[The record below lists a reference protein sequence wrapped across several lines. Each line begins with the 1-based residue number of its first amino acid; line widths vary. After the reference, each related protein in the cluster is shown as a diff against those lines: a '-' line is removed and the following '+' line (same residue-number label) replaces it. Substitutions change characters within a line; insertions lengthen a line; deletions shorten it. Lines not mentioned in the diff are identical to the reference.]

1 MLRRP
6 LNGYGKMK
14 IAYLTHYFPPAGYAA
29 SVNTYE
35 IVERL
40 AARGHQVIVLSQ
52 PVYSEGTIQPSSQH
66 QGSRHAN
73 LKVYSSLITPL
84 PLSFFVPH
92 AINVLKAMKLE
103 YDLVITQFHVFHLA
117 SLPGYVIKTLKNK
130 PWIVKVHDLNP
141 DPSLFRSLQE
151 KMLSHLCYE
160 GLLNILGKRADKILI
175 QTTELKQIL
184 EQKRHNPDKVVIFPH
199 GVDANLFSP
208 STPKASSSANRT
220 ILYIGA
226 MRPQYGLDRLI
237 KAFALLAPRGDLRLT
252 LVGDGPERPR
262 LAELARKLGVEERV
276 DFRGYIA
283 HDRLPEVIRN
293 AYITVGPLLP
303 TPANYYT
310 ISTKVLEYFACGKTV
325 VSARLSRD
333 ILVHGHTG
341 LVVKA
346 PIPKVIAEMFSNLI
360 EDETLTTRLANNA
373 RMLAA
378 EKFDWEK
385 IMDKLEKELEDVIS
399 SGFH

>member
-1 MLRRP
+1 
-6 LNGYGKMK
+6 MK

-35 IVERL
+35 IVKRL
-40 AARGHQVIVLSQ
+40 AARGHQVLVLSQ
-52 PVYSEGTIQPSSQH
+52 PVYSDGTTQPSSQH
-66 QGSRHAN
+66 ERSQHAN
-73 LKVYSSLITPL
+73 LNVYSSFTTPL

-92 AINVLKAMKLE
+92 AMNLLKAMKLE
-103 YDLVITQFHVFHLA
+103 YDIVITQFHVFHLA
-117 SLPGYVIKTLKNK
+117 SLPGYVIRTLRNK

-141 DPSLFRSLQE
+141 DPSLFRSVQE

-160 GLLNILGKRADKILI
+160 GLLNILGKKADKILI
-175 QTTELKQIL
+175 QTKELKHIL
-184 EQKRHNPDKVVIFPH
+184 ERSHHSPDRIVIFPH
-199 GVDANLFSP
+199 GVDTNLFSP
-208 STPKASSSANRT
+208 STKATPSANRT

-237 KAFALLAPRGDLRLT
+237 KAFALLTPKGNLRLT
-252 LVGDGPERPR
+252 LVGDGPERTR
-262 LAELARKLGVEERV
+262 LAELARKLGVEEKV

-293 AYITVGPLLP
+293 AYIAVGPLLP

-325 VSARLSRD
+325 VSTRLSRD

-346 PIPKVIAEMFSNLI
+346 PLPKVIAEVLSNLI
-360 EDETLTTRLANNA
+360 GDETLTTRLANNA
-373 RMLAA
+373 RRLAA

-385 IMDKLEKELEDVIS
+385 IIDKLEKELEDVIS